1 MIQRLLLAI
10 FIALSFNACTEKGPS
25 SANTPEEMFA
35 AVIADPIPPE
45 VTALQGVGD
54 TWQGYQLF
62 LRFTAPEA
70 IRNALFASYEE
81 TPCEE
86 VLPRLAL
93 PDPAYDQFAPSWT
106 PQTVVD
112 PACYTAD
119 VSNTWTYGGTH
130 IILVDAATNQVY
142 FQGIGG

>member
-1 MIQRLLLAI
+1 MHKLWLLLLWSI
-10 FIALSFNACTEKGPS
+10 LLTGCMDDGGSS

-35 AVIADPIPPE
+35 AVIADPIPTE

-81 TPCEE
+81 TPCED
-86 VLPRLAL
+86 LLLRLAL
-93 PDPAYDQFAPSWT
+93 PDPAYDQFTPSWT
-106 PQTVVD
+106 PQTVID
-112 PACYTAD
+112 PACYTAE
-119 VSNTWTYGGTH
+119 VSNAWTYGGSH